1 MTNGSDITA
10 LRQELAQLEAEVAL
24 SRSRKA
30 FFEHA
35 LDCFCIVAPNGY
47 LKHCNEAMLKTLG
60 YTFEELTSQ
69 RLLLF
74 AHPDDLS
81 KSASKIMNVIQ
92 GEKVRQFENRYR
104 RKDGSYVRFLW
115 NSLANDER
123 KEVYATARDV
133 TAIREREAERQ
144 LFLNIT
150 QNLRF
155 GMLIIQLCQDEQPIE
170 FKLIAANP
178 FAGLMINQPD
188 LTSKIGCSVQEAF
201 AEVDFLNDIERYH
214 QILSTRQPVDLKTT
228 CVTTGKE
235 VYYRILAFPL
245 NGQQIGILI
254 EDITQ
259 RLQEEETLRQA
270 KLQDEIIKSQQRT
283 LDELSTPLIPITDT
297 IAIMPLIG
305 SIDSRRA
312 QNVLESVLNGIAEL
326 HSNTLILDITGVAMV
341 DSQVAN
347 VLLRATEAVKLLGAN
362 AIITGIRPEVAQ
374 TLIHLG
380 VDLSH
385 LLTLSTLQSGVAYAY
400 ALEGRTL
407 TGQARSTRL

>member
-10 LRQELAQLEAEVAL
+10 LRQELARLEAEVAL

-35 LDCFCIVAPNGY
+35 LDSFCIVAPNGY
-47 LKHCNEAMLKTLG
+47 LKHCNESMLKTLG

-74 AHPDDLS
+74 SHPEDLA
-81 KSASKIMNVIQ
+81 KSTNKVMDVIK

-133 TAIREREAERQ
+133 TAIRALEAERQ
-144 LFLNIT
+144 LFINIT
-150 QNLRF
+150 QNLQF
-155 GMLIIQLCQDEQPIE
+155 GLLIIQLSQNKQQSE

-178 FAGLMINQPD
+178 FAGSIINQTD
-188 LTSKIGCSVQEAF
+188 LSSQIGQPIQEVF
-201 AEVDFLNDIERYH
+201 SQVDFLNDIGRYH
-214 QILSTRQPVDLKTT
+214 DILVSQQPVDFTDT
-228 CVTTGKE
+228 CSATGKQ
-235 VYYRILAFPL
+235 VLYRVLAFPL
-245 NGQQIGILI
+245 NNQQIGILI

-259 RLQEEETLRQA
+259 RSQEEETLRQA
-270 KLQDEIIKSQQRT
+270 KIQDEIIRSQQRT
-283 LDELSTPLIPITDT
+283 LDELSTPLIPITDS
-297 IAIMPLIG
+297 IVIMPLIG

-312 QNVLESVLNGIAEL
+312 QNVLESLLNGIAETR
-326 HSNTLILDITGVAMV
+326 STTLILDITGVAMV
-341 DSQVAN
+341 DTQVAN

-362 AIITGIRPEVAQ
+362 TIITGIRPEVAQ

-380 VDLSH
+380 VDLSN
-385 LLTLSTLQSGVAYAY
+385 LRTLSSLQSGIAFAY
-400 ALEGRTL
+400 ALEGKSL
-407 TGQARSTRL
+407 TGQTR